1 MKATDAPDEVG
12 VIWID
17 ARHAAVVRWDDEP
30 VLEWIES
37 GVPQRRKAVGAV
49 RRGPARPYG
58 GGRVGGHGTENRHLG
73 EMRRYF
79 SDVAEKVADLSHV
92 EISGRGQAHQEFA
105 DLLQRLAEKA
115 NDGLTVSVRPLARR
129 PSERQLAARLRQ
141 LAGRQLPRRTAGP
154 YQPPPTDRDA
164 SGRVR
169 RKTRDDL
176 RNRRPR
182 HLPEH
187 GEIDLEV
194 EMMLAG
200 DHPVW

>member
-1 MKATDAPDEVG
+1 MTATDTPDDVG

-17 ARHAAVVRWDDEP
+17 SRRAAIVRWDDEP

-37 GVPQRRKAVGAV
+37 GVPQRRKAVGSV
-49 RRGPARPYG
+49 RRGPVRPFG

-79 SDVAEKVADLSHV
+79 SEVAEKVADLSHV
-92 EISGRGQAHQEFA
+92 EVSGRGPAHQEFA
-105 DLLQRLAEKA
+105 DLLERLAEKA
-115 NDGLTVSVRPLARR
+115 NDGLTVSVRSLARR
-129 PSERQLAARLRQ
+129 PSERQLAARLRK
-141 LAGRQLPRRTAGP
+141 LVGRELPRRTAGP
-154 YQPPPTDRDA
+154 YQPPSTDREA
-164 SGRVR
+164 SGRR
-169 RKTRDDL
+169 RQPTRDDF

-182 HLPEH
+182 HLPARE
-187 GEIDLEV
+187 EIDLEI